1 MLGWINLSIKSFIID
16 SFGAQAW
23 EDVLQHSGVSA
34 DWVSSCPY
42 SDKHTYECV
51 NAALLL
57 SSLLD
62 LVVVWCGA
70 ASPVLSV
77 SDVPAVCVAAAHACM
92 PWLVPCCCPSCSI
105 VITAAGLL
113 GVEVNDALEAYGGY
127 FIKQYLSS
135 QVCSE
140 LVPQLLLL
148 LPLLLP

>member
-1 MLGWINLSIKSFIID
+1 
-16 SFGAQAW
+16 
-23 EDVLQHSGVSA
+23 
-34 DWVSSCPY
+34 
-42 SDKHTYECV
+42 
-51 NAALLL
+51 
-57 SSLLD
+57 
-62 LVVVWCGA
+62 
-70 ASPVLSV
+70 
-77 SDVPAVCVAAAHACM
+77 M